1 MNKAREIGAAA
12 AALEAG
18 ERLAARIAARQAAVA
33 AGPSARF
40 FALQARQETFHAR
53 AFATAVALVAPGPAA
68 ANPAAAALAALG
80 ARLDR
85 DLDARDV
92 ARSVVGL
99 QVAFEALGVA
109 VLGGLEALV
118 AAHVPA
124 LALLHRRLALQEAA
138 HHAFGVRY
146 VERARARGELSAAG
160 RAAAAG
166 EYGALAQGV
175 LRACDDVIDGLGAP
189 AGHYPDAFRAALP
202 AWFRATGDA

>member
-1 MNKAREIGAAA
+1 MNTAREIGRAA

-33 AGPSARF
+33 PGPSARF
-40 FALQARQETFHAR
+40 FALQARQEMFHAR
-53 AFATAVALVAPGPAA
+53 AFAAAAALLVPGPAA

-80 ARLDR
+80 AGLDR
-85 DLDARDV
+85 DLDARDL
-92 ARSVVGL
+92 AASVVGL
-99 QVAFEALGVA
+99 QIALEALGVA
-109 VLGGLEALV
+109 VLGELEALV

-146 VERARARGELSAAG
+146 VERALARGELSVSR

-175 LRACDDVIDGLGAP
+175 LRASGDVIDGLGAP
-189 AGHYPDAFRAALP
+189 AGRYPDAFRDALP
-202 AWFRATGDA
+202 AWFRAVGGA